1 MIKLNCITVDDEPLA
16 LGLVSAFVEQT
27 PFLHLAG
34 RFGNAVQALQAI
46 HSETIHLVFLDIQM
60 PDLNGM
66 ELARVLNHGAAVSQT
81 KIIFTTA
88 YNQFAVEG
96 YKVDAM
102 GYLLKPFGYEEF
114 LSAALKAKN
123 YFELIQETSAPSEPA
138 ETTENYLFVKA
149 DYKLVRIDFDSILYI
164 ESLKDYVKIHLA
176 GNNKPVMSLSSL
188 KAIEEKLP
196 QGKFLRIH
204 RSFIVAVN
212 KIDSISKNAVH
223 IGNLD
228 ISVGDLY
235 RDAFKELLSRWS

>member
-1 MIKLNCITVDDEPLA
+1 VDDEPLA

-34 RFGNAVQALQAI
+34 KYGNAVEALKAI
-46 HSETIHLVFLDIQM
+46 HTEPIDLVFLDIQM

-66 ELARVLNHGAAVSQT
+66 ELARVLSKTISSTQT

-96 YKVDAM
+96 YKVDAL

-114 LSAALKAKN
+114 LSAAVKAKN
-123 YFELIQETSAPSEPA
+123 YFDQIYEHRNSAGEVDA
-138 ETTENYLFVKA
+138 KEDYLFVKA
-149 DYKLVRIDFDSILYI
+149 DYKLVRIDFESILFV
-164 ESLKDYVKIHLA
+164 ESLKDYVKIHLTDLA
-176 GNNKPVMSLSSL
+176 KPIVSLSSL

-196 QGKFLRIH
+196 SNKFLRIH
-204 RSFIVAVN
+204 RSFIVAIN

-223 IGNLD
+223 IGAMD
-228 ISVGDLY
+228 ISVGELY
-235 RDAFKELLSRWS
+235 KDAFKELLSKWS